1 MAAVVFASPATAF
14 ADDDD
19 DDESNTAKKA
29 GDLAGWEYDNAPAAT
44 HVAIYTQL
52 LGTKEQFTGIDT
64 DTILGVATAIGEF
77 APVEQLS
84 VFGEISYR
92 YLASGQNQSTGWEDP
107 IIGAKVVP
115 FMAEN
120 FAFAAYIKG
129 NIPLSADKVSIR
141 DYEATNLGLAVSFAP
156 IQLIGF
162 NLSADFGRVWKL
174 DISDT
179 EAVKA
184 VEFNFKAELVFM
196 PPIVVTG
203 RIGLTGVFRDQG
215 IDKSMF
221 QFYAEVSALGM
232 IFVRVSFPLD
242 IDSGIEGIQQ
252 GFETGEWL
260 VTAGVWFPI
269 L

>member
-1 MAAVVFASPATAF
+1 
-14 ADDDD
+14 
-19 DDESNTAKKA
+19 
-29 GDLAGWEYDNAPAAT
+29 
-44 HVAIYTQL
+44 
-52 LGTKEQFTGIDT
+52 
-64 DTILGVATAIGEF
+64 
-77 APVEQLS
+77 
-84 VFGEISYR
+84 
-92 YLASGQNQSTGWEDP
+92 
-107 IIGAKVVP
+107 
-115 FMAEN
+115 MAEN